1 MKWMKGERLDACL
14 VNYYSENSSAGELLI
29 MVLCVECF
37 MTLAGRLWLYT
48 LVSVFKNVGF

>member
-1 MKWMKGERLDACL
+1 MKGERLDACL
-14 VNYYSENSSAGELLI
+14 VNYYSENSSAGELLLI
-29 MVLCVECF
+29 MVLYVECF